1 MHVHAN
7 QINPNIQMDALYA
20 ADKAAAQREAA
31 RTRKKLLEFASV
43 LAGELGE
50 ACVVRLGAHDES
62 GEQQNQEN
70 PSQQTENRSTGKTRN
85 QAADSGADDAISDWA

>member
-7 QINPNIQMDALYA
+7 QINPNAQLDALYA
-20 ADKAAAQREAA
+20 AEKAAAQREAA

-50 ACVVRLGAHDES
+50 PCVVRLGSRDES
-62 GEQQNQEN
+62 QEQGQQQSEDRSN
-70 PSQQTENRSTGKTRN
+70 PGNGKIPN
-85 QAADSGADDAISDWA
+85 EGADASADHPISGWA